1 MRRRD
6 MQIPIRLNEYELAKL
21 EAKIAKTGWSREAY
35 IRSLINGTVPAQTP
49 PIEYHKMIQQ
59 LRSIGNNMNQIAAT
73 ANSAKIIDADAY
85 NKNVQMLYGV
95 LQEIQKAIL
104 LPKEMDKN
112 GDHKNLDD

>member
-1 MRRRD
+1 MSNK
-6 MQIPIRLNEYELAKL
+6 IRIEVCLNPYDLAVLNEHV
-21 EAKIAKTGWSREAY
+21 AKTGYSRAAY
-35 IRSLINGTVPAQTP
+35 VRSLIKGTVPAQTP

-73 ANSAKIIDADAY
+73 ANSVKLIDADAY